1 MTRRYASDGEYDRD
15 QPTSP
20 HNALLSQGFSS
31 GMREILL
38 KVFQAKNMDGENQN
52 IAHRGLVCHLWLVCS
67 KARKSGFPNVAEAA
81 LQRLLSVSRLWDQ
94 PDGGQK
100 SSSLDTILQVRLEE
114 SKILESRGDFA
125 AAIRRLNQAIDHLNQ
140 KKRTDG
146 DLAPGMQRMLADAL
160 VTCGSW
166 MANYKVQQGRVV
178 LDSYL
183 RPGEMLAAFLHEN
196 EKSKENA
203 QRATLASLSLAQLV
217 ANLFEALST
226 RLQSL
231 EWRKGGAAVEASER
245 ELQRCELLKDDAKQR
260 SQEAK
265 NKKSSEKANGEYME
279 LSMYIQ
285 TLKKET
291 DAKKVGRADIES
303 SVDTYLNLAVQSFAT
318 ALSLADTGNGT
329 DMSRH
334 VCRMVSLW
342 FSSYRDKRSDNNI
355 NTLVADHI
363 EQIPTFRF
371 VPLAN
376 QLLSRLENL
385 TTSEEEKFQS
395 TLQRLI
401 FKMCADH
408 PYHCLVQLIALSNGK
423 KVGSG
428 VGGRNA
434 SAFLENVGDSKIV
447 AAKAVISTLK
457 KEAPKFIGDLLD
469 SYRMLTDAYI
479 FLANAQTAKIQET
492 KTKNI
497 PFSMV
502 CSLQKDS
509 LDQCLGRSRNR
520 VQCPPCVLTVPPP
533 LRPGCDYG
541 DGVEDPIGGERIAG
555 FEPTFNVAESGIHRP
570 KIVMCLGSNGGRFRQ
585 LAKGEDEIRQD
596 AVMSQVFTYVN
607 ELMLRRTGSAGNMS
621 NPSEGNRRAARLVR
635 HKLRMVT
642 YNIVP
647 LSPASGVSP
656 FFALAAALY
665 YLLSLKR
672 SNL

>member
-1 MTRRYASDGEYDRD
+1 
-15 QPTSP
+15 
-20 HNALLSQGFSS
+20 
-31 GMREILL
+31 
-38 KVFQAKNMDGENQN
+38 
-52 IAHRGLVCHLWLVCS
+52 
-67 KARKSGFPNVAEAA
+67 
-81 LQRLLSVSRLWDQ
+81 
-94 PDGGQK
+94 
-100 SSSLDTILQVRLEE
+100 
-114 SKILESRGDFA
+114 
-125 AAIRRLNQAIDHLNQ
+125 
-140 KKRTDG
+140 
-146 DLAPGMQRMLADAL
+146 MLADAL
-160 VTCGSW
+160 ITCGSW

-183 RPGEMLAAFLHEN
+183 RPGEKLAAVLHEN

-203 QRATLASLSLAQLV
+203 QRATLASLALAQLV

-231 EWRKGGAAVEASER
+231 EWRKGRAAVEASER
-245 ELQRCELLKDDAKQR
+245 ELQRCELLKDDAERR
-260 SQEAK
+260 SQVVK
-265 NKKSSEKANGEYME
+265 NRKASEKAHAEYVE
-279 LSMYIQ
+279 LSIYIQ

-291 DAKKVGRADIES
+291 DAKKIERADIES
-303 SVDTYLNLAVQSFAT
+303 SADTYLNLAVQSFAT

-342 FSSYRDKRSDNNI
+342 FLSYRDKRSDNNI
-355 NTLVADHI
+355 NALVADHI

-385 TTSEEEKFQS
+385 TTSDDERFQS

-447 AAKAVISTLK
+447 AAKAVIRTLK
-457 KEAPKFIGDLLD
+457 KEAPKFIGDLLE

-479 FLANAQTAKIQET
+479 FLANAPTVQIQKT

-497 PFSMV
+497 PYTMV
-502 CSLQKDS
+502 CSSQKDS

-520 VQCPPCVLTVPPP
+520 VDCPPCVLTAPPP

-607 ELMLRRTGSAGNMS
+607 ELMLRRAGSAGNMS
-621 NPSEGNRRAARLVR
+621 SPSEGNRRAARLVR

-656 FFALAAALY
+656 FFALAAAIVLIIIFSHRNAPTCR
-665 YLLSLKR
+665 YLNGWKTPWASEIT
-672 SNL
+672 